1 MSDKTPGGASSTSP
15 SYTNETQN
23 SRPNVCPL
31 LSNNSQL
38 TATPADWVSPHEPR
52 ISPSS
57 AYKTANTIIQTRK
70 LLGEELGLS
79 VAEAE
84 AINKLTGTFG
94 NNNEEAVLHKVSHP
108 FNASAP
114 PMLAPASVLL
124 NNPPASA
131 WAIVIPQNL
140 AKGPTVIPIPP
151 PLSSIYPTLPPGK
164 KSPVPQ
170 R

>member
-1 MSDKTPGGASSTSP
+1 MHFLPRLSRQRSAFLHLSRLGAHPAEAFSS
-15 SYTNETQN
+15 
-23 SRPNVCPL
+23 
-31 LSNNSQL
+31 
-38 TATPADWVSPHEPR
+38 
-52 ISPSS
+52 
-57 AYKTANTIIQTRK
+57 IQTRK

-124 NNPPASA
+124 NDPPASA

-140 AKGPTVIPIPP
+140 AKVNNFSSMRVLGRQCTGEVIIVCYHRAMGN
-151 PLSSIYPTLPPGK
+151 SHANQVYGMKIIK
-164 KSPVPQ
+164 
-170 R
+170 